1 MSGMKKSLILPSKM
15 YNLLEI
21 QVSLK
26 ANNTRSLNYIK
37 LVLQTLIK
45 RKPKESFVLYP
56 YEMALMEMLESR
68 LKLDH
73 IQLKK
78 ILFKPKNCHPFLWL

>member
-26 ANNTRSLNYIK
+26 ANNTRYLNYVK
-37 LVLQTLIK
+37 LVLQIVIK
-45 RKPKESFVLYP
+45 RKPKDSFVSLQNGFNGD
-56 YEMALMEMLESR
+56 A
-68 LKLDH
+68 
-73 IQLKK
+73 
-78 ILFKPKNCHPFLWL
+78 